1 MSKIWSSV
9 ANMVRTFAVKGA
21 GFRSIGVAYAPKLPD
36 ALK

>member
-9 ANMVRTFAVKGA
+9 ANLVRAFAVKGA
-21 GFRSIGVAYAPKLPD
+21 GFRSIGMAYTPKVPD